1 MSKTADNNETNSTE
15 LYVYGEEG
23 GRDTGPRYSS
33 DVGDKSKPTIYT
45 LQYLLVPP
53 DGLEISTALRFIVL
67 QKEPLTNKETE
78 RLRLIQKVNARLC
91 IINAFWPLIS
101 KANIKYVRRFSWKN
115 LSDKCNDIFGF
126 HRLYSP
132 YCFRCLRVLHV
143 QGPCYRRHLS
153 RALLCHDLS
162 NVILG
167 KKSTISFF

>member
-67 QKEPLTNKETE
+67 QKEPLTNKG
-78 RLRLIQKVNARLC
+78 
-91 IINAFWPLIS
+91 
-101 KANIKYVRRFSWKN
+101 
-115 LSDKCNDIFGF
+115 D
-126 HRLYSP
+126 
-132 YCFRCLRVLHV
+132 
-143 QGPCYRRHLS
+143 
-153 RALLCHDLS
+153 
-162 NVILG
+162 
-167 KKSTISFF
+167 